1 MRNLRIGVRLGLS
14 YSVLVAFIL
23 VTGWVGFHHVGEVN
37 DRLAKVAG
45 ERWQKAQ
52 EIYDVVSATDE
63 AILQIHRA
71 FLIADPEETKRSLA
85 RFEEARLAITGKISR
100 IEATIEEGRG
110 RELFDRMKVTRAAY
124 RDGFSRATAL
134 LTEGRRD
141 EAQRILLAEVTP
153 KLAALRES
161 WNALVRF
168 EEEHV
173 NAAARDGAAA
183 YVLARQIILSLI
195 AAAVLAAIAIAVYV
209 TRSITAPVS
218 SAVTIAD
225 SIARGD
231 LREVVEVTSRDE
243 IGKLQTSMKAM
254 SERLAQVIGE
264 VRSGADALTSAAS
277 QVSATAQGL
286 SQGTSQQAASVEET
300 TSSLEEMNG
309 SIAQNA
315 ENGRQTEQMAL
326 EGSTSAEESGK
337 AVAETVSA
345 MSSIVEQIAII
356 EEMAYQ
362 TNLLALNAAIEAA
375 RAGEHGKGFAVVA
388 SEVRKLA
395 ERAQKAAKEIGTLA
409 SSSMSVAER
418 SGRLLADLVPAIRKT
433 AELVQEVSAA
443 SQEQRSGVSAINQAM
458 TQVDEITQRNASAAE
473 ELASTAEE
481 LASHAESLQSTMAFF
496 QVKEDHAARRHRPPG
511 AKAAVL
517 ALPAQAHPAPPKRH
531 AALAAS
537 PPGSSN
543 GAGES
548 FQRF

>member
-1 MRNLRIGVRLGLS
+1 MDAGHIAQALANLR
-14 YSVLVAFIL
+14 
-23 VTGWVGFHHVGEVN
+23 
-37 DRLAKVAG
+37 
-45 ERWQKAQ
+45 
-52 EIYDVVSATDE
+52 
-63 AILQIHRA
+63 
-71 FLIADPEETKRSLA
+71 
-85 RFEEARLAITGKISR
+85 
-100 IEATIEEGRG
+100 
-110 RELFDRMKVTRAAY
+110 
-124 RDGFSRATAL
+124 
-134 LTEGRRD
+134 
-141 EAQRILLAEVTP
+141 
-153 KLAALRES
+153 
-161 WNALVRF
+161 
-168 EEEHV
+168 
-173 NAAARDGAAA
+173 
-183 YVLARQIILSLI
+183 
-195 AAAVLAAIAIAVYV
+195 
-209 TRSITAPVS
+209 
-218 SAVTIAD
+218 
-225 SIARGD
+225 
-231 LREVVEVTSRDE
+231 
-243 IGKLQTSMKAM
+243 
-254 SERLAQVIGE
+254 
-264 VRSGADALTSAAS
+264 
-277 QVSATAQGL
+277 
-286 SQGTSQQAASVEET
+286 QQAASEEET

-443 SQEQRSGVSAINQAM
+443 SQEQRSGVSAINHAM

-511 AKAAVL
+511 AKVAVL
-517 ALPAQAHPAPPKRH
+517 ALPAQAHPAPAKRH
-531 AALAAS
+531 AALAGS
-537 PPGSSN
+537 PPRASN
-543 GAGES
+543 GAGEAFS
-548 FQRF
+548 RF